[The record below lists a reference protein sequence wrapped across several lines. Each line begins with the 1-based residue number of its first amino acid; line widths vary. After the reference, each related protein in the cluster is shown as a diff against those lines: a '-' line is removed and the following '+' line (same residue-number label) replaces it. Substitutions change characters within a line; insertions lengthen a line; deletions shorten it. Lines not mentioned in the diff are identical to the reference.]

1 MKKIWIWLGWAHRE
15 ETIIRICCSK
25 NLISIKKKMMEKCKF
40 VYEND
45 LANVFKYMHTIV
57 YFFNI
62 FKIIL

>member
-45 LANVFKYMHTIV
+45 LANVF
-57 YFFNI
+57 
-62 FKIIL
+62 